1 MTSIPYGE
9 IGLALKRVLPD
20 DGSIPKMYDQADKHL
35 TWFSTDTE
43 AQFRAR
49 GHNIFSEADVDYKFN
64 SDGYR
69 SPEFNER
76 GAVNILYAGCSRTF
90 CTGLPEDVAIPA
102 QLTRNISDLAG
113 RPVHYWSIAHPSLS
127 NDAIS
132 RLLVFALPFLKP
144 DWLFVQFSPVVRRE
158 YFHEDGLMRRVLLT
172 RTPNDVDKPMRA
184 AQEAF
189 LDLANDYENILNLF
203 RAYKLVQAT
212 AGQHVKGWSH
222 TFVQVDAAQSF
233 PNLLDKESFL
243 GFGVN
248 NIDLA
253 RDNGHLG
260 PKSVSHFCSKAAPHI
275 YDRMLAHKI
284 F

>member
-9 IGLALKRVLPD
+9 IGRDLIRVLPD
-20 DGSIPKMYDQADKHL
+20 DGSIPKMHAQAGQHQ
-35 TWFSTDTE
+35 TWFSSDAE
-43 AQFRAR
+43 AQFRKN
-49 GHNIFSEADVDYKFN
+49 GHNIFAERDVDYKFN

-69 SPEFNER
+69 SPEFSER
-76 GAVNILYAGCSRTF
+76 GAINILYAGCSRTF
-90 CTGLPEDVAIPA
+90 CTGLPEDIAMPA

-113 RPVHYWSIAHPSLS
+113 RPIHYWSIAHPSLS

-144 DWLFVQFSPVVRRE
+144 DWLFVQFAPIFRRE
-158 YFHEDGLMRRVLLT
+158 YFHEDGQMRRVLLN
-172 RTPNDVDKPMRA
+172 RTPKEVDKPMRI

-189 LDLANDYENILNLF
+189 LDLASDHENILNLF

-212 AGQHVKGWSH
+212 AQQHAKGWSH
-222 TFVQVDAAQSF
+222 TFVQFDVAQSF

-253 RDNGHLG
+253 RDNAHAG
-260 PKSVSHFCSKAAPHI
+260 PKSVSHFCAKAAPYI